1 MTFTVTVL
9 SLNPLPDGR
18 WLVVTI
24 AGFDGKP
31 MALIGQGATP
41 YGALQDVFIG
51 AKVYTR
57 ATAMVRN

>member
-24 AGFDGKP
+24 SGFDGAP
-31 MALIGQGATP
+31 MALLGTGPTP
-41 YGALQDVFIG
+41 YGALQHVFMC
-51 AKVYTR
+51 AKVYTA
-57 ATAMVRN
+57 ATAAVRN